1 MNNELLYKYQQKV
14 SELNDSNLDLTL
26 KLTEIELEN
35 IILKEH
41 SKELKSIVEWNST
54 MPEFPE
60 FRINKFEESN
70 KSEKSD
76 ITRLKNLLRQYRS
89 SIITTYHFKSNTD
102 IVRVIDIIDNSI
114 EEITYGLGNYGFMK
128 KEVKK

>member
-1 MNNELLYKYQQKV
+1 MNNELIEKYKLHIYKLKDLV
-14 SELNDSNLDLTL
+14 TDLKATKTNLLDEIRILN
-26 KLTEIELEN
+26 
-35 IILKEH
+35 EH
-41 SKELKSIVEWNST
+41 NHELKSIVEWNST

-60 FRINKFEESN
+60 FRMNKFEEIDKYT
-70 KSEKSD
+70 KSE
-76 ITRLKNLLRQYRS
+76 ITRLKNLLRSFRS